1 MQILQS
7 KSIYYDDVNLI
18 AQPNNLIASRK
29 DVPKELNRIFVSPM
43 SAVVG
48 KGFARAAYRLGI
60 NVSLHRFCSIQE
72 QCDTFIDCR
81 MGYFE
86 ESREN
91 KVWAAIGLAED
102 DRFSAL
108 FDSGCRNFIID
119 VANGYLGTVIDF
131 LRILNFD
138 YKGDECSFIVGN
150 VHTEEGFNLYQE
162 FKNVDIRVNIAGG
175 NACDTKSQTGINR
188 GQITEISECYYGRK
202 GENRIIADGGIKG
215 PGEAAKAF
223 GAGSDFIML
232 GSYFSRAEEAENI
245 VTDQFMMWGSA
256 SKHQM
261 VLSNKKVSHNE
272 GKVNKIDKSEVKP
285 LKELIE
291 ELWDGISSAV
301 SYSGFS
307 SLSNFI
313 GRGVFEIKQR

>member
-43 SAVVG
+43 SAIVG
-48 KGFARAAYRLGI
+48 DRFAKAAYDLGI
-60 NVSLHRFCSIQE
+60 SVCLHRFCSIKY
-72 QCDTFIDCR
+72 QCHIFTGCKID
-81 MGYFE
+81 
-86 ESREN
+86 ESKEN
-91 KVWAAIGLAED
+91 KVWAAIGLAEY

-108 FDSGCRNFIID
+108 FDLGCRNFIID

-138 YKGDECSFIVGN
+138 YKGEDCNFVVGN
-150 VHTEEGFNLYQE
+150 VHSDIGFNLYQE
-162 FKNVDIRVNIAGG
+162 FKNVDVRVNIAGG
-175 NACDTKSQTGINR
+175 NACDTKSQTGVNR

-232 GSYFSRAEEAENI
+232 GSYFACAEEAENVI
-245 VTDQFMMWGSA
+245 TDQFIMWGSA

-272 GKVNKIDKSEVKP
+272 GKVHKIDKSEVKP
-285 LKELIE
+285 LKELVDN
-291 ELWDGISSAV
+291 LWDGISSAV
-301 SYSGFS
+301 SYSGFG

>member
-1 MQILQS
+1 MQILS
-7 KSIYYDDVNLI
+7 TKSIYYDDVNLI

-48 KGFARAAYRLGI
+48 KSFAKSAYDLGI
-60 NVSLHRFCSIQE
+60 SVCVHRFCSIQD
-72 QCDTFIDCR
+72 QCDTFVGCKVDQTK
-81 MGYFE
+81 
-86 ESREN
+86 EN
-91 KVWAAIGLAED
+91 KVWAAIGLAEY

-108 FDSGCRNFIID
+108 FDLGCRHFTID

-138 YKGDECSFIVGN
+138 YKGEDCSFIVGN
-150 VHTEEGFNLYQE
+150 VHSDIGFNLYQE

-175 NACDTKSQTGINR
+175 NACDTKSQTGVNR

-202 GENRIIADGGIKG
+202 AENRIIADGGIKG

-232 GSYFSRAEEAENI
+232 GSYFACAEEAENVI
-245 VTDQFMMWGSA
+245 TDQFIMWGSA

-272 GKVNKIDKSEVKP
+272 GKVHKIDKSEVKP

-291 ELWDGISSAV
+291 NLWDGISSAV
-301 SYSGFS
+301 SYSGFG